1 MSDPAEKHATHLKF
15 KSPSPWVQRFAP
27 LVPTAGPSSGAMLD
41 LAAGGTAV
49 ICISQDLDELLEV
62 SDNFAALNEGRLSN
76 VRTTRDLTM
85 ETIGLMLGGAHDMHD
100 LDEEAIHA
108 EA

>member
-1 MSDPAEKHATHLKF
+1 
-15 KSPSPWVQRFAP
+15 
-27 LVPTAGPSSGAMLD
+27 
-41 LAAGGTAV
+41 
-49 ICISQDLDELLEV
+49 
-62 SDNFAALNEGRLSN
+62 